1 MRKVLALYFVVFIL
15 SGCTHGS
22 ISSVPMHLDGQGA
35 VYRYQGRANFAHQT
49 AEADRMLTEHCKQLN
64 GGRPAI
70 VDLQKRELGVMVMGG
85 SQSHTRVNGNV
96 TGTPNSANFSG
107 VATTNTSGSLSS
119 LRNFNQEIAF
129 KCVAE

>member
-1 MRKVLALYFVVFIL
+1 MRKLLALNFVVFIL

-35 VYRYQGRANFAHQT
+35 IYRYQGRANFAHQT
-49 AEADRMLTEHCKQLN
+49 AGADRMLTEHCRQLN
-64 GGRPAI
+64 AGRPVI
-70 VDLQKRELGVMVMGG
+70 VDIQKRELGGMVMGG
-85 SQSHTRVNGNV
+85 GQSHTRLNGTV
-96 TGTPNSANFSG
+96 TGTPSSANFSG
-107 VATTNTSGSLSS
+107 VATTNTSGSSSS